1 MKALKIIFNHKE
13 YILGVEN
20 GLTSFS
26 IILKNEDEKM
36 RGGLHSRLW

>member
-1 MKALKIIFNHKE
+1 MKALKIIFNHEE

-26 IILKNEDEKM
+26 VILKNEDEKNEAWAAFPD
-36 RGGLHSRLW
+36 L